1 MEEEWEEGEE
11 WEEVEEEEEE
21 EEEEEKEISFFGAAA
36 YGMVAWGL
44 GCCTCELCRYLT
56 ACGSL
61 LRLVEVC
68 F

>member
-11 WEEVEEEEEE
+11 WEEEEE
-21 EEEEEKEISFFGAAA
+21 EEEEEKEISFWSCGLWNC
-36 YGMVAWGL
+36 GLGL

>member
-1 MEEEWEEGEE
+1 MEEEWEE
-11 WEEVEEEEEE
+11 WEEEE
-21 EEEEEKEISFFGAAA
+21 EEEEEKEISFFGALA